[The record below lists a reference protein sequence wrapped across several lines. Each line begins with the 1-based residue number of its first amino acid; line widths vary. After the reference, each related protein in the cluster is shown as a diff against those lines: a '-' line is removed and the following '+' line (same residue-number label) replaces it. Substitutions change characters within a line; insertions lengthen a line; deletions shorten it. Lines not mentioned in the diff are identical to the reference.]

1 MTDLDR
7 GLFGLVGVTALMTP
21 AAVVVAADYLT
32 IDVAQK
38 EFFPAAQSFEP
49 VLLSL
54 TPAQKAEVAKLAG
67 PQPPHGNLRIWSAVL
82 DGTNVGYVFFD
93 EVIGKSD
100 YISYATAIDAH
111 GALKAI
117 EVLSYR
123 ESHGAEIRNTAW
135 REQFA
140 NKSDLAQLRFRVDIK
155 NISGAT
161 LSSEHV
167 TQGVRWVYA
176 LWQTALH
183 SPNAQ

>member
-1 MTDLDR
+1 MTDVDR
-7 GLFGLVGVTALMTP
+7 GLFGLVGAAAWLMP
-21 AAVVVAADYLT
+21 ASVVVAADYLT

-38 EFFPAAQSFEP
+38 EFFPGAQSFEP
-49 VLLSL
+49 VLIGL
-54 TPAQKAEVAKLAG
+54 TPEQKATVAKLAG
-67 PQPPHGNLRIWSAVL
+67 PQPPHGNLRIWSALENGV
-82 DGTNVGYVFFD
+82 NVGYVFFD

-111 GALKAI
+111 GALKTI

-123 ESHGAEIRNTAW
+123 ESHGAEIRNAAW

-140 NKSDLAQLRFRVDIK
+140 NKTDLAQLQFRTDIK

-167 TQGVRWVYA
+167 TQGVRWLYA
-176 LWQTALH
+176 LWQTALRAP
-183 SPNAQ
+183 SS